1 MDERE
6 FLKRYGAAVESLRA
20 RAGRCPHPDL
30 LLAAREGVLPEEIGA
45 GVVAH
50 LAECSLCRA
59 LERDLAD
66 PGLAAPSSR
75 QEKRIRARVRRVAG
89 ERPKRRWVLFAIP
102 AAAVAALCFVFLVP
116 RGPRPAPAPPAP
128 ATRAGLEKP
137 AVNLP
142 VASALVW
149 RGAGEEPQKL
159 IQELNEALE
168 PYRVDQYEESV
179 RRLAAFAVRHPKS
192 AEAHFY
198 LGVSLLF
205 LDRKAEAAVALE
217 KAKERA
223 EGPLA
228 AQAAKYLEL
237 ARR

>member
-1 MDERE
+1 M
-6 FLKRYGAAVESLRA
+6 RA

-59 LERDLAD
+59 LERGLAD
-66 PGLAAPSSR
+66 PELTAPTAR
-75 QEKRIRARVRRVAG
+75 EEKRLRARVRRGAG
-89 ERPKRRWVLFAIP
+89 ERPKRRWALFAIP
-102 AAAVAALCFVFLVP
+102 AAAVAALCFVFLIP

-168 PYRVDQYEESV
+168 PYRADQYEESV
-179 RRLAAFAVRHPKS
+179 RRLAAFTARYPKS
-192 AEAHFY
+192 AEAQFY

-205 LDRKAEAAVALE
+205 LDRKAEAAAALE
-217 KAKERA
+217 KAKATA

-228 AQAAKYLEL
+228 TQAAKYLDL